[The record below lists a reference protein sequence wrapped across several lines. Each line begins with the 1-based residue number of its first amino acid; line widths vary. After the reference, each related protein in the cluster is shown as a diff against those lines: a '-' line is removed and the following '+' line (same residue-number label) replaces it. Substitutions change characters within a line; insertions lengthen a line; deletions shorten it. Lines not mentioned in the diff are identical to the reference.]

1 MIVKTAFHVFLAA
14 LLGALALAACAPA
27 ASVPTPSAAQSGKPN
42 LVGSEGGLHPPQDL
56 ALISATGRP
65 QFIHSYADW

>member
-1 MIVKTAFHVFLAA
+1 MIVKTVLVVFLAA
-14 LLGALALAACAPA
+14 LLGALTACAPA

>member
-1 MIVKTAFHVFLAA
+1 MRTVFRLLFFA

-27 ASVPTPSAAQSGKPN
+27 ASVPAPSGAADAKQN
-42 LVGSEGGLHPPQDL
+42 VVGNEGGLHPPQDL
-56 ALISATGRP
+56 ALISTTGRP